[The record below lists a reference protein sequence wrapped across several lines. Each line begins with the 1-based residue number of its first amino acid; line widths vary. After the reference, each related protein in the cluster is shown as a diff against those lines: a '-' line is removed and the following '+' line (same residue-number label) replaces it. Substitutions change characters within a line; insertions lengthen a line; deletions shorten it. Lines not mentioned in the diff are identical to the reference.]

1 VESESLGLAKNDLDV
16 FWNRVRN
23 VDKHSRRLAIS
34 IIHQGVSGAVAAPET
49 ASLSSVQSSRP
60 TVDSPI
66 QRDIISLSL

>member
-1 VESESLGLAKNDLDV
+1 
-16 FWNRVRN
+16 VRN

-49 ASLSSVQSSRP
+49 ASLSSMQSSRP